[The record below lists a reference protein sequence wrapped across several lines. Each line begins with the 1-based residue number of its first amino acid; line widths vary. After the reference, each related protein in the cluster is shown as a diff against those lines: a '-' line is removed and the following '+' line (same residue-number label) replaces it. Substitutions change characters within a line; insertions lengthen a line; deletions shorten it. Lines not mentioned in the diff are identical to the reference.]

1 VLSKPP
7 GESADRP
14 DELAQ
19 LPHGRHGLPQE
30 FVEHNQRERL
40 IAAFTEIV
48 GEVGYTEATIS
59 ATTAGAGVSSRT
71 FYNYFKTIEDCY
83 IGAFEVALER
93 LGPPLRA
100 AFEAETEWPLQVRAA
115 LETVLSLL
123 ASDPATARLLTAEP
137 FVAGSAI
144 AERYK
149 AALEDVVPYLQ
160 AGRQL
165 RAADA
170 EPLPETTEKGLLGAT
185 NSLIARK
192 VSAGGA
198 ADLPDLLPDLTQF
211 LLTPY
216 LGAPAA
222 RGVATETM
230 RLP

>member
-1 VLSKPP
+1 MSSKPP
-7 GESADRP
+7 GESPDRP

-30 FVEHNQRERL
+30 FVEHNQRARL
-40 IAAFTEIV
+40 TAAFTEIV

-59 ATTAGAGVSSRT
+59 AITAGAGVSSRT
-71 FYNYFKTIEDCY
+71 FYDYFKTIEDCY

-100 AFEAETEWPLQVRAA
+100 AFRSETEWPLQVRAG
-115 LETVLSLL
+115 LEAVLSQL

-149 AALEDVVPYLQ
+149 AALEEVVPFLQ
-160 AGRQL
+160 AGRQF
-165 RAADA
+165 RAEDA
-170 EPLPETTEKGLLGAT
+170 EPLPDTTEKGLLGAT

-198 ADLPDLLPDLTQF
+198 ADLLDLLPDLTQF

-216 LGAPAA
+216 LGAAEA
-222 RGVATETM
+222 RSVAIKTV